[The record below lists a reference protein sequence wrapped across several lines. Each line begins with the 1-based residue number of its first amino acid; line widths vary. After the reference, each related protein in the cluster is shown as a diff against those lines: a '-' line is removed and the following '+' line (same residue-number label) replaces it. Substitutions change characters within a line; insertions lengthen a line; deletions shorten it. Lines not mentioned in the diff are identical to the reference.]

1 MNRRKLV
8 VGSVLGVGLIA
19 GGILIAQ
26 GPPPPPENVE
36 ASRHPHMAAAQHH
49 IREAFDEMGQAQRSN
64 DYDMHGHAEKAR
76 NLMIQ
81 ASAEI
86 KMAAEDANRH

>member
-26 GPPPPPENVE
+26 GPPPENIE
-36 ASRHPHMAAAQHH
+36 PARHPHMAAAQHH
-49 IREAFDEMGQAQRSN
+49 IREAFDEIAQAQRAN
-64 DYDMHGHAEKAR
+64 DYDMNGHAEHAKKLLDEAAR
-76 NLMIQ
+76 ELK
-81 ASAEI
+81 ASAE
-86 KMAAEDANRH
+86 AANRH